1 MIIAIHQP
9 DYLPYIGTYYSM
21 SRADKYVFLDDAQY
35 STSNMNDYNKIKT
48 PQGECRIKI
57 PVQHH
62 FKDAI
67 NQVVTRDSLG
77 WKEKHLK
84 MIRMNYT
91 KSRYFQEFYPVLE
104 KLLQKQYENLAE
116 MNIAISVE
124 IARRMGITAEF
135 CRSSD
140 LQIHSQKEQRV
151 IDICGHFNGT
161 VYFSGRGAESY
172 QREENFS
179 KAGLQLVYTDYQ
191 PFCYPQQ
198 WGAFI
203 PNLSIIDFIFNCGYD
218 WEYAMKKIQK
228 ERGTNQ

>member
-124 IARRMGITAEF
+124 IARRLGITTEF

-151 IDICGHFNGT
+151 I
-161 VYFSGRGAESY
+161 VR
-172 QREENFS
+172 
-179 KAGLQLVYTDYQ
+179 
-191 PFCYPQQ
+191 
-198 WGAFI
+198 
-203 PNLSIIDFIFNCGYD
+203 
-218 WEYAMKKIQK
+218 
-228 ERGTNQ
+228 